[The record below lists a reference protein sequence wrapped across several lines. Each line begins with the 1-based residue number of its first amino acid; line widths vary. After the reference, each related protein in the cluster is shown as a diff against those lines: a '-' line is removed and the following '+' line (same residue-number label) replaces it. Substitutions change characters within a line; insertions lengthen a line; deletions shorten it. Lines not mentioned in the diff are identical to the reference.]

1 MTTKKL
7 KTMARLLK
15 KAREDRGLS
24 MRETAREADIPVSTL
39 SKLEKGTL
47 DNPTFLTIVKLGL
60 ALDIDPAEWF
70 DIDWRK

>member
-1 MTTKKL
+1 MTTRKL

-24 MRETAREADIPVSTL
+24 MREAAREADIPVSTL

-47 DNPTFLTIVKLGL
+47 DNPTFATIVKLGM
-60 ALDIDPAEWF
+60 ALEINPSEWF
-70 DIDWRK
+70 DLD